1 MQKLKIK
8 NKNCGVRMT
17 GKFFGLKE
25 KQTNIRT
32 EFVAG
37 ATTFLTMAYI
47 IFVNP
52 NILSAAGM
60 DKQALIIVTCIV
72 SAIITIITGLFANA
86 PIAMAP
92 GMGLNAFLSYSLVMG
107 GKITWQTALG
117 VVFLSGL
124 LCFVL
129 TLLGLRKRLVEA
141 IPISLISAISV
152 GIGLFITFIGL
163 VNMGIIVKNESTLV
177 SAGPL
182 TWPIVIG
189 LCGLLVMAF
198 LEIKK
203 VKGSLLLGIMF
214 ATALAV
220 ISGYVEKPKE
230 LLSFSFDIRSVAF
243 QLDILGAFKWGL
255 FGSIFT
261 LMFMDMFDSIG
272 TLVACCNEAKMIDEK
287 GKIKG
292 LDLLLQ
298 IDAAASMLGAAL
310 GTSTIT
316 SYIESAAG
324 IEEGG
329 RTGLTSVVTG
339 VLFLLA
345 LLFVPIVG
353 IVPAYATGP
362 ALVMVGLFMMKE
374 IKRIDFGNLEEAF
387 PAFIIMVMIALSYSI
402 STGLAFGFISFV
414 VIKTFSGKIRDVKPT
429 MWVIAA
435 LSVMFLSLDHLPAV
449 IEYLKQHLV
458 FGVHTTKL

>member
-1 MQKLKIK
+1 MKEEHPELNQKHIS
-8 NKNCGVRMT
+8 
-17 GKFFGLKE
+17 
-25 KQTNIRT
+25 IRV

-37 ATTFLTMAYI
+37 LTTFLTMAYI

-52 NILSAAGM
+52 AILSAAGM
-60 DKQALIIVTCIV
+60 DKQALIVVTCIV
-72 SAIITIITGLFANA
+72 SAVMTIITGLFANA

-92 GMGLNAFLSYSLVMG
+92 GMGLNAFLAYSLVG
-107 GKITWQTALG
+107 AGKITWQTALG

-141 IPISLISAISV
+141 IPLSLVSAISV

-163 VNMGIIVKNESTLV
+163 VNMGIIIKNDQTLV

-182 TWPIVIG
+182 TPTVLIG
-189 LCGLLVMAF
+189 LAGLLVMAF
-198 LEIKK
+198 LAVKR
-203 VKGSLLLGIMF
+203 VKGALLIGIIF
-214 ATALAV
+214 ATVVAALL
-220 ISGYVEKPKE
+220 GYVEKPASW
-230 LLSFSFDIRSVAF
+230 LSFSFDIHPVAL
-243 QLDILGAFKWGL
+243 QLDIMGAFKWSL
-255 FGSIFT
+255 FGSIFA

-272 TLVACCNEAKMIDEK
+272 TLVACCHEAKMVDNE
-287 GKIKG
+287 GRIKG
-292 LDLLLQ
+292 LDRLLE
-298 IDAAASMLGAAL
+298 IDAAASMLGAVL

-329 RTGLTSVVTG
+329 RTGLTAVFTG
-339 VLFLLA
+339 LCFLLA
-345 LLFVPIVG
+345 LSFVPLVG
-353 IVPAYATGP
+353 VVPEYATGP

-374 IKRIDFGNLEEAF
+374 VRRIDFEKLDEAF

-414 VIKTFSGKIRDVKPT
+414 LIKMLSGRIREVRPA
-429 MWVIAA
+429 MWIIA
-435 LSVMFLSLDHLPAV
+435 LLCLLFLTLDHLPAL
-449 IEYLKQHLV
+449 IDYLKDVMGLSNIHKVPLIE
-458 FGVHTTKL
+458 GPIG

>member
-1 MQKLKIK
+1 
-8 NKNCGVRMT
+8 
-17 GKFFGLKE
+17 
-25 KQTNIRT
+25 
-32 EFVAG
+32 VAG
-37 ATTFLTMAYI
+37 ENSQSRLNGANTRVEVVAGVTTFLTMAYI

-52 NILSAAGM
+52 AILSAAGM

-72 SAIITIITGLFANA
+72 TAVMTIITGLFANA

-92 GMGLNAFLSYSLVMG
+92 GMGLNAFLAYSLVG
-107 GKITWQTALG
+107 AGKITWQTALG

-141 IPISLISAISV
+141 IPVSLVSAISV

-163 VNMGIIVKNESTLV
+163 VNMGIIVKNEQTLV

-182 TWPIVIG
+182 TPKALIG
-189 LCGLLVMAF
+189 LAGLLVMAF
-198 LEIKK
+198 LATKR
-203 VKGSLLLGIMF
+203 VKGALLIGIIF
-214 ATALAV
+214 ATVLAA
-220 ISGYVEKPKE
+220 IFGYVEKPADWF
-230 LLSFSFDIRSVAF
+230 SFSFDIRPVAF
-243 QLDILGAFKWGL
+243 RLDILGAFKWSL
-255 FGSIFT
+255 FGSIFA

-272 TLVACCNEAKMIDEK
+272 TLVACCHEAKMVDK
-287 GKIKG
+287 DGKIKG
-292 LDLLLQ
+292 LDRLLA
-298 IDAAASMLGAAL
+298 IDAAASMFGAAL

-329 RTGLTSVVTG
+329 RTGLTAVVTG
-339 VLFLLA
+339 VCFLLA
-345 LLFVPIVG
+345 LLFVPLVG
-353 IVPAYATGP
+353 VVPEYATGP

-374 IKRIDFGNLEEAF
+374 VRRIDFEKLDEAF

-414 VIKTFSGKIRDVKPT
+414 LIKLLSGRARDVMPA
-429 MWVIAA
+429 MWLIAA
-435 LSVMFLSLDHLPAV
+435 MCLLFLTLDRLPGV
-449 IEYLKQHLV
+449 IEYLKDT
-458 FGVHTTKL
+458 F